1 VGAEMINEIKK
12 TLTNIISILRSN
24 NENAWAKTFETLGSE
39 LDVDC
44 EASIFALK
52 KVYGGMGSFNDIVL
66 HKNGQPLRKENDE
79 LEDLS
84 HRLYQQL
91 EQAIDLIKKGVYPNT
106 RHQRR

>member
-1 VGAEMINEIKK
+1 MINEIKK
-12 TLTNIISILRSN
+12 TLTNIISILHSN

-91 EQAIDLIKKGVYPNT
+91 EQAIELTKKGVYPNT
-106 RHQRR
+106 HHQRR

>member
-1 VGAEMINEIKK
+1 MINEIKK

-44 EASIFALK
+44 ETTIFALK

-66 HKNGQPLRKENDE
+66 HKNGIPLIRENDE
-79 LEDLS
+79 LEDLR
-84 HRLYQQL
+84 HKLYKQL
-91 EQAIDLIKKGVYPNT
+91 DHAIGLLKAGDLP
-106 RHQRR
+106 

>member
-1 VGAEMINEIKK
+1 MINEIKK
-12 TLTNIISILRSN
+12 TLTNIISILHSN

-52 KVYGGMGSFNDIVL
+52 KVYGGMESFNDIVL

-91 EQAIDLIKKGVYPNT
+91 EQAIELTKKGVYPNT
-106 RHQRR
+106 HHQRR

>member
-1 VGAEMINEIKK
+1 MINEIKK
-12 TLTNIISILRSN
+12 TLTHIISVLRSN
-24 NENAWAKTFETLGSE
+24 NENAWAKTFENLGSE

-44 EASIFALK
+44 ETTIFALK

-66 HKNGQPLRKENDE
+66 HKNGLPLRKENNE

-91 EQAIDLIKKGVYPNT
+91 EEANDLIKKGCLL
-106 RHQRR
+106 

>member
-1 VGAEMINEIKK
+1 MINEIKK
-12 TLTNIISILRSN
+12 TLTNIISILHSN
-24 NENAWAKTFETLGSE
+24 NENAWTKTFETLGSE

-91 EQAIDLIKKGVYPNT
+91 EQAIELTKKGVYPNT
-106 RHQRR
+106 HHQRR

>member
-1 VGAEMINEIKK
+1 MISEIKK
-12 TLTNIISILRSN
+12 TLTNIFSVLRSN

-44 EASIFALK
+44 ETSIFALK
-52 KVYGGMGSFNDIVL
+52 KLYGGMGSFNDIVL
-66 HKNGQPLRKENDE
+66 HKNGLPLRKENEE